1 MLINS
6 ITWNFSTLFESD
18 SDPKIQENLQEC
30 LAEVKQFSSQW
41 AGTEDYLKDTTILKT
56 ALDQFT
62 SYQEKYGSLPA
73 SYYLS
78 LRLDQEQNNTEL
90 RAKNSKIEDVLK
102 EINDTEK
109 FFTLKLSKTSKEFQK
124 ECLESELLKEY
135 KHFLFKL
142 FNEGQYTLTAE
153 AEKALSYQSDVA
165 YSNWVSMTDKFLNG
179 EEVEISDKGEAKKV
193 SFNQLFSF
201 ASDKDKNT
209 RDSAAAQL
217 NSVLNKYGDV
227 AETEINS
234 VLGYRKN
241 IDTLRGF
248 TRPDQA
254 RHLGDDVPSEVVDA
268 LIEGVSS
275 NFNLSNNYYE
285 FKAKLMGLEKLAYH
299 ERNIPYGQLDKK
311 YEWQD
316 SVELV
321 RSVFAKLDP
330 EFLDIFNKMIEN
342 GQFDVYPRA
351 GKSGGAFC
359 TQGSKTNPVYVLLN
373 HTDKLNDVLT
383 LAHEMGHAI
392 HHHMFNKNQTYL
404 NREGSM
410 FTAEV
415 ASTFMEDFVLEKILE
430 SADDELRL
438 AITMNKLNDDV
449 STIFRQT
456 ACYKF
461 ETDLHA
467 EFREKGYLSKEE
479 IGVIFRKNMSAYM
492 GEFVSQ
498 DEGSQNW
505 WIYWSHIRSYFY
517 VYSYASGLLISKA
530 MQKNYKENAEYIL
543 KIKEFMSAGSSKAPV
558 ELFSNLGIDVKNS
571 KFWSE
576 SVQSTGK
583 LLEEAKLLAKKLG
596 KI

>member
-1 MLINS
+1 MLNNN
-6 ITWNFSTLFESD
+6 TWNFSTLFSSD
-18 SDPKIQENLQEC
+18 DDPRIQENLQEC
-30 LAEVKQFSSQW
+30 LVEVKQFSTNW
-41 AGTEDYLKDTTILKT
+41 ANTEDYLKDTVVLKT

-62 SYQEKYGSLPA
+62 SYKEKYGSLPA

-78 LRLDQEQNNTEL
+78 LRLEQEQNNTEL
-90 RAKNSKIEDVLK
+90 RAKNSKIDDVLK
-102 EINDTEK
+102 EINDIEK
-109 FFTLKLSKTSKEFQK
+109 FFTLKLSKANPLFQK

-142 FNEGQYTLTAE
+142 FNEGHYTLTAE

-179 EEVEISDKGEAKKV
+179 EEVEITDKGKNKKV
-193 SFNQLFSF
+193 SFNQLFSYS
-201 ASDKDKNT
+201 SDKDKST
-209 RDSAAAQL
+209 RDSAASQL
-217 NSVLNKYGDV
+217 NLVLKKYEDV
-227 AETEINS
+227 AESEINS

-248 TRPDQA
+248 TRPDQS

-275 NFNLSNNYYE
+275 NFNLSNDYYE
-285 FKAKLMGLEKLAYH
+285 FKAKLLGQEKLAYH

-311 YEWQD
+311 YNWQD
-316 SVELV
+316 SVDLV
-321 RSVFAKLDP
+321 RSVFSKLDP

-342 GQFDVYPRA
+342 GQFDVYPRT

-359 TQGSKTNPVYVLLN
+359 THGSKTNPVYVLLN

-392 HHHMFNKNQTYL
+392 HHHLYNKNQSYL

-415 ASTFMEDFVLEKILE
+415 ASTFMEDFVLESILE

-461 ETDLHA
+461 ETDLHTK
-467 EFREKGYLSKEE
+467 FREKGYLSKEE
-479 IGVIFRKNMSAYM
+479 IGEIFRKNMSAYM
-492 GEFVSQ
+492 GKFVSQ
-498 DEGSQNW
+498 DDGSQNW

-517 VYSYASGLLISKA
+517 VYSYASGLLISKS
-530 MQKNYKENAEYIL
+530 MQKNYKHDAEYIQ
-543 KIKEFMSAGSSKAPV
+543 KIKEFMSAGSSKSPA
-558 ELFSNLGIDVKNS
+558 ELFSKLGIDVGNP

>member
-1 MLINS
+1 MLNNS
-6 ITWNFSTLFESD
+6 NTWNFSTLFSSD
-18 SDPKIQENLQEC
+18 TDPKIQANLQES
-30 LAEVKQFSSQW
+30 LLEVKQFSSKWDNNQ
-41 AGTEDYLKDTTILKT
+41 DYLKDTVVLKN
-56 ALDQFT
+56 ALDEFT
-62 SYQEKYGSLPA
+62 SYQEKFGLLPA
-73 SYYLS
+73 QYYLS
-78 LRLDQEQNNTEL
+78 LRLEQEQNNTEL
-90 RAKNSKIEDVLK
+90 RAKNNKIEEFLK
-102 EINDTEK
+102 EINNIQQ
-109 FFTLKLSKTSKEFQK
+109 FFTLKLAKADKNFQK
-124 ECLESELLKEY
+124 ECLASDDLMEY
-135 KHFLFKL
+135 NHFLYKL
-142 FNEGQYTLTAE
+142 FNEGKYTLTDE
-153 AEKALSYQSDVA
+153 AEKVLSYQSDVA
-165 YSNWVSMTDKFLNG
+165 YGNWVSMTDKFLNA
-179 EEVEISDKGEAKKV
+179 EEVEITVKSEPRKV
-193 SFNQLFSF
+193 SFNQLFSY
-201 ASDKDKNT
+201 ATDLDKET

-217 NSVLNKYGDV
+217 NAVLKKYEDV

-241 IDTLRGF
+241 VDTLRGF
-248 TRPDQA
+248 SRPDQS
-254 RHLGDDVPSEVVDA
+254 RHLGDDVPSKVVDA

-275 NFNLSNNYYE
+275 NFNLSNDYYA
-285 FKAKLMGLEKLAYH
+285 FKANLMGLKKLAYH
-299 ERNIPYGQLDKK
+299 ERNIPYGKLNKK

-316 SVELV
+316 AVELL

-330 EFLDIFNKMIEN
+330 EFLYIFNKMIEN

-359 TQGSKTNPVYVLLN
+359 THGSKTNPVYVLLN

-392 HHHMFNKNQTYL
+392 HHHLYNKHQSYL

-430 SADDELRL
+430 TADDELRL

-456 ACYKF
+456 A
-461 ETDLHA
+461 

-479 IGVIFRKNMSAYM
+479 IGAIFRKNMSAYM

-517 VYSYASGLLISKA
+517 VYSYASGLLISKS

-543 KIKEFMSAGSSKAPV
+543 KIKEFMSAGSSKAPA
-558 ELFSNLGIDVKNS
+558 ELFSNLGIDVSNP

-596 KI
+596 KL